1 ESRVWRRGAA
11 RVAVLAVAACGGSQQ
26 GLIGPGR
33 AAKLAILV
41 QPSAATAG
49 AQITPAVQVAIQD
62 ASGRVVTTATNLV
75 TLAIGSNPGGGALSG
90 TPIGSPV
97 NGVATFAN
105 LSIERAGNGYTLTA
119 SAPGL
124 AGADRKSTRL
134 NSSHGS

>member
-1 ESRVWRRGAA
+1 MLTSESRVWRRCAA

-75 TLAIGSNPGGGALSG
+75 TPC
-90 TPIGSPV
+90 
-97 NGVATFAN
+97 FACV
-105 LSIERAGNGYTLTA
+105 
-119 SAPGL
+119 
-124 AGADRKSTRL
+124 DM
-134 NSSHGS
+134 